1 MNEHKAELDR
11 THNIVLVMITVA
23 CLAAIIESFA
33 QNWEL
38 WVTPLIFISVVT
50 AWIFHLIHFGRI
62 RFRENFY
69 IIMSMVVAFYHG
81 VHQTSFFDIVVIS
94 ILLMVTITLLA
105 RMEYLF
111 FSLVEFFVILIIQLV
126 LAIRSEEF
134 IFDALNISRILLHVL
149 SEICIFKGLGELVRR
164 LNRDSVQF
172 QSIEDERQRDREK
185 IEKFLGNIY
194 RDLMI
199 PVNTICEIA
208 AKKMKSN
215 PGEDTIA
222 TLASG
227 MRLAWQ
233 IRDINDYSEIQRE
246 TITLEEENYSI
257 VTLMNE
263 YVTDYKSG
271 VIKNNIDVIVD
282 LDPEVPAVLRGD
294 AYKLGKII
302 RLIGHNSIK
311 FTEDGCIYFKV
322 SGIRKEKI
330 FNLMIEISDTGIGM
344 SRSYLEKISKG
355 DYYADRVHDAEL
367 GGIGLGLPIVYG
379 FVRKMRGFVS
389 IDSKLHQGTTVKIC
403 IPQQIIDNT
412 PCMMISGGNFVNVA
426 FYNMPQKYT
435 VPQTRDYYR
444 AMASNLAK
452 GLRVNI
458 YYVSSLSE
466 LQKLISESDITHVFL
481 GTEEYEDN
489 PEVFEELARNGMS
502 VTVSASLGY
511 TLENSRVQVI
521 SKPLFALPIIK
532 ILSSGKG
539 KGGRV

>member
-50 AWIFHLIHFGRI
+50 AWIFHLIHYGRI

-111 FSLVEFFVILIIQLV
+111 FSLVEFFIILIIQLV

-149 SEICIFKGLGELVRR
+149 SEICIFKGLGELVKR

-172 QSIEDERQRDREK
+172 QSIEYERQRDRENL
-185 IEKFLGNIY
+185 EKFLGNIY

-208 AKKMKSN
+208 AKKMKNN

-246 TITLEEENYSI
+246 TITIEEVNYSI
-257 VTLMNE
+257 VKLMDE
-263 YVTDYKSG
+263 YVTDYRSG

-322 SGIRKEKI
+322 SGIRKENS

-355 DYYADRVHDAEL
+355 DYYADRVHDVAL

-403 IPQQIIDNT
+403 IPQEIIDNS
-412 PCMMISGGNFVNVA
+412 PCLTVADGNFVNVA
-426 FYNMPQKYT
+426 IYNMPQKYA
-435 VPQTRDYYR
+435 VPKARDYYR

-458 YYVSSLSE
+458 YSVNTLSE
-466 LQKLISESDITHVFL
+466 LQKLISEGDITHVFL

-511 TLENSRVQVI
+511 TIENTNILVI